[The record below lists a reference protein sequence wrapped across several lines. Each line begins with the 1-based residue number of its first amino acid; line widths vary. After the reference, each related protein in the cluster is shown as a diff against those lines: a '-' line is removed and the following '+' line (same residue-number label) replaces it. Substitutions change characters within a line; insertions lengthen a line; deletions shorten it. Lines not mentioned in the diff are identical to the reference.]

1 MYKILKKVQLNEN
14 NIEME
19 IDAPFVTRNAQAGQ
33 FIMFRLDEKGER
45 IPLTIYD
52 WSAEKGSVSIIFQPV
67 GKSTKELARLNEG
80 DALNDFVGPLGKPT
94 AIKNYGTVVMI
105 GGGLG
110 IAPLYPQARAFKQA
124 GNRVISIIG
133 ARTDALLIL
142 KDKMASVSDE
152 IHYAT
157 NDGSIGVKGI
167 VTDVLKDLIARGV
180 KIDHVVGIGPLVMMH
195 AIQKVTKENNIDY
208 TASLNTIMV
217 DGTGM
222 CGACRA
228 TVGGKTVFPC
238 VEGPDVSGNLVDF
251 EELLVRNKRFE
262 REEKDAM
269 YRYEHDGK
277 GPDAEHSTDSCVHS
291 YVKEL
296 GEKIA
301 AGTHHAETGAGAKS
315 SRKVPMREQDPASRS
330 RNFDEV
336 ALGYS
341 EEEAVTEAKRCLNC
355 RKPACVAGCP
365 VGINIPEFIKL
376 VEKRE
381 FAAAADSL
389 KRYNS
394 LPAVCGR
401 VCPQETQCE
410 EKCIVGKKN
419 EPVAIGR
426 LERFVADWER
436 ANVKDVKIPVIKPN
450 GKKIAVIGSG
460 PAGLTCAGELAKMG
474 YEVTI
479 FEAFHVAGGVLVYG
493 IPEFR
498 LPKAIVQKEIDY
510 IKALGVKIEFN
521 VLAGRTLKFEDFMK
535 DGYSAIFVATGA
547 GAPQFMNIPGENANG
562 VYSSNEFLTRVNLMR
577 SYMFPKFDTPL
588 FAGKKIAVVGGG
600 NTAMDSA
607 RTAKRLPGVEKVYII
622 YRRSFDEM
630 PARLEERYHAQEE
643 GVEFVMLT
651 NPVEV
656 IKDERGYVG
665 GVKCIKMELGEPDAS
680 GRRKP
685 VPMPGSEY
693 VIDCDTFIVAIGTS
707 ANPIIREASPPDIH
721 VNKWGNIIADP
732 ETCQTSIPY
741 VFAGGDIVIGSATV
755 IEAMGAGKR
764 AARGIDEYVKAQ
776 K

>member
-1 MYKILKKVQLNEN
+1 MYKILKKAELNEN

-19 IDAPFVTRNAQAGQ
+19 IAAPFVTRNAMAGQ
-33 FIMFRLDEKGER
+33 FIMFRLGDKGER

-52 WSAEKGSVSIIFQPV
+52 WSKERGSISIIFQPV
-67 GKSTKELARLNEG
+67 GKSTKELARLKEG
-80 DALNDFVGPLGKPT
+80 DSIKDFVGPLGKPT
-94 AIKNYGTVVMI
+94 TIKKYGTVVMI

-110 IAPLYPQARAFKQA
+110 IAPLYPQARAFKEA

-142 KDKMASVSDE
+142 KEKMAAVSDE
-152 IHYAT
+152 IYYAT
-157 NDGSIGVKGI
+157 NDGSIGIKGI
-167 VTDVLKDLIARGV
+167 VTDVLKDLIAKGV
-180 KIDHVVGIGPLVMMH
+180 KIEHVVGIGPLVMMH
-195 AIQKVTKENNIDY
+195 AIQKVTKENSIDY

-228 TVGGKTVFPC
+228 SVGGKTVFPC

-251 EELLVRNKRFE
+251 DELLLRNKRFE
-262 REEKDAM
+262 KEEKDALG
-269 YRYEHDGK
+269 RYENKDGRVAAHN
-277 GPDAEHSTDSCVHS
+277 DNCVHS

-296 GEKIA
+296 SERVN
-301 AGTHHAETGAGAKS
+301 GAHKEHDEPGAKS
-315 SRKVPMREQDPASRS
+315 SKKVPMREQAADV
-330 RNFDEV
+330 RNKNFNEV

-341 EEEAVTEAKRCLNC
+341 EEEAITEAKRCLNC

-376 VEKRE
+376 IEKKE
-381 FAAAADSL
+381 FKAAAESI
-389 KRYNS
+389 KSYNS

-426 LERFVADWER
+426 LERFIADWER
-436 ANVKDVKIPVIKPN
+436 ENIKEIKIPEIKHN

-474 YEVTI
+474 YDVTI

-535 DGYSAIFVATGA
+535 DGFAAIFVATGA

-577 SYMFPKFDTPL
+577 SYMFPNFDTPI

-607 RTAKRLPGVEKVYII
+607 RTAKRLPGTEKVYII
-622 YRRSFDEM
+622 YRRSFEEM

-656 IKDERGYVG
+656 IKNERGYVS

-685 VPMPGSEY
+685 VPMAGSEY
-693 VIDCDTFIVAIGTS
+693 VIECDTFIVAIGTS

-764 AARGIDEYVKAQ
+764 AARGIDEYVKAG
-776 K
+776 KA